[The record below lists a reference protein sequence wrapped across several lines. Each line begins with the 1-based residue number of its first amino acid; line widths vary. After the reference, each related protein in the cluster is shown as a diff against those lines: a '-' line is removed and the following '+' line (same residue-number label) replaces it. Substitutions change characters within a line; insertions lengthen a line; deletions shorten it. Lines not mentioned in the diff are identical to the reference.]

1 MMKVIVDQLWKN
13 RLSLEDM
20 QYKVDSLYSIMEKNH
35 NSKLNGQEFQIFTGM
50 NQRNAEISKLS
61 TDIRFGKTIG
71 YEILK
76 RTIDEFREYCQM
88 HEEICNIIMTK
99 MFDVVGYKKDHE
111 YRTTL
116 LRKYFKQIMQFGR

>member
-1 MMKVIVDQLWKN
+1 MKVIVDQLWKN

-88 HEEICNIIMTK
+88 HEEICNIIIAK

-111 YRTTL
+111 YRTNL
-116 LRKYFKQIMQFGR
+116 FQKYFKQIMQFGR